1 MNDAGLYPAKHQ
13 WRDSVQESLH
23 SYAYPASEKQVFFLA
38 ERWKKKEKLWIFP
51 GVTLLFAGGVVGLH
65 KDLVS
70 SKAKMSIGNLPVL
83 SKV

>member
-1 MNDAGLYPAKHQ
+1 MTKDCILQNTNGGILFRNPSIVMHI
-13 WRDSVQESLH
+13 LH
-23 SYAYPASEKQVFFLA
+23 RKKVFFLV
-38 ERWKKKEKLWIFP
+38 ERWKKKEKLWRFP
-51 GVTLLFAGGVVGLH
+51 GVTLLFAGWVVGLH